1 MNREFSDPI
10 SICPYIKYQ
19 FQKKKNKK
27 CSIKVCLLFQVRGE
41 REMDEEL
48 VLRYIVFNLRFAIR
62 FTLFLWDC
70 WSIPYGQLY
79 LVTRYTFLLRSLTVM
94 NFFRIVDE
102 HFKRKNR

>member
-1 MNREFSDPI
+1 
-10 SICPYIKYQ
+10 
-19 FQKKKNKK
+19 
-27 CSIKVCLLFQVRGE
+27 
-41 REMDEEL
+41 MDEEL

-94 NFFRIVDE
+94 NFFQMVKWTFQAQKQVKHQRSFLQRFKKFKNLLTSARIQEKVRVIK
-102 HFKRKNR
+102 FSQI